1 MTLGR
6 LNELDASE
14 RARIDAVCNFI
25 NDKIARLRRQTTQ
38 IVMAVCVAAALWWIA
53 ARPDPRLPIVAAFV
67 ISGFAIQRARREL
80 ARSYK
85 MIVIRRVVNAL
96 GQGLTYS
103 HDSTLTRQQFVHMD
117 LFDSR
122 IDVWKSEDQI
132 TAQRNEVSYA
142 LHDVYAARK
151 ERRGKRT
158 VTIEVFRGTI
168 AVLEFNKHFRGHTIV
183 VADKEGQRLGGLLGE
198 TEMRRG
204 KQIVRMADADFEK
217 RYSVYTTDD
226 QQAHYVLTPRMMQ
239 LILQARGRLGAD
251 LRLAFY
257 ENSLVVAIP
266 SDNDRFE
273 VGLNS
278 RVTPYSVIAELLEVV
293 ALAERLIET
302 LDLETR
308 IWSRT

>member
-6 LNELDASE
+6 LSELDASE

-38 IVMAVCVAAALWWIA
+38 IAVAVWIGAAVWWVA
-53 ARPDPRLPIVAAFV
+53 ARPDPRLPLAAAFV
-67 ISGFAIQRARREL
+67 ISGLAIQRARSEL

-85 MIVIRRVVNAL
+85 TIVIRRVVNAL

-103 HDSTLTRQQFVHMD
+103 HESSLTRQQFVDMD

-132 TAQRNEVSYA
+132 AARRNEVSYA
-142 LHDVYAARK
+142 LHDVHAARK

-158 VTIEVFRGTI
+158 VTITVFRGTI

-198 TEMRRG
+198 TEVRRG
-204 KQIVRMADADFEK
+204 KQIVRMADADFES
-217 RYSVYTTDD
+217 RYTVYTTDD
-226 QQAHYVLTPRMMQ
+226 QQAHYVLTPRMLQ

>member
-38 IVMAVCVAAALWWIA
+38 IVVVVCVAAALWWIT
-53 ARPDPRLPIVAAFV
+53 ARPDPRFPLFTAFV
-67 ISGFAIQRARREL
+67 ISGFAIQRARSEL

-85 MIVIRRVVNAL
+85 TIVIRRVVNAL

-103 HDSTLTRQQFVHMD
+103 HESTLTEQQFVEMD
-117 LFDSR
+117 LFNSDVN
-122 IDVWKSEDQI
+122 VWKSEDQI

-151 ERRGKRT
+151 EQRGKRT
-158 VTIEVFRGTI
+158 VTVTVFRGTI

-204 KQIVRMADADFEK
+204 KQIVRMADADFES
-217 RYSVYTTDD
+217 RYTVYTSDD

-257 ENSLVVAIP
+257 DNSLVVAIP

-308 IWSRT
+308 VWSRT